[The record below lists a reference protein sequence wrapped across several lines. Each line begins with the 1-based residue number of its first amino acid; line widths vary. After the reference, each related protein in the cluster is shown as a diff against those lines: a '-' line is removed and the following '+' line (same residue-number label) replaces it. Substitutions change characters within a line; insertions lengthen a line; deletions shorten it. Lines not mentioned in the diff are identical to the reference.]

1 MVIIGETVSV
11 DDVVRLNLWFL
22 NHPEHSGVFNCG
34 TGKAESFNAVAEN
47 VIRYFGRGLI
57 RYVDFPDMLKGS
69 YQDFTEADLEKL
81 RKISYDCDFMDLK
94 TELNDI

>member
-1 MVIIGETVSV
+1 M
-11 DDVVRLNLWFL
+11 
-22 NHPEHSGVFNCG
+22 FNCG

-81 RKISYDCDFMDLK
+81 RKIGYDCDFMDLK
-94 TELNDI
+94 TGVERYLTQIFQITDNLLLRRRGHY